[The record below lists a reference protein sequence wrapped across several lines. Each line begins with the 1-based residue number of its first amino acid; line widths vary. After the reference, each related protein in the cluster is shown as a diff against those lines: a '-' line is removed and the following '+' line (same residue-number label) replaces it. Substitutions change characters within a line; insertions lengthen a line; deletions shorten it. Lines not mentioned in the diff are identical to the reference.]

1 LSAYERLAE
10 AIEENNGAECEGEPD
25 VFFFEEEGKDQNM
38 RYKTQ
43 LAKQI
48 CSECPVRLLCLEY
61 ALESNEPYGIWG
73 GLTRAERTEL
83 RKGGGREIIYRGN
96 IGREEGKRFRF
107 AS

>member
-1 LSAYERLAE
+1 MSAYKRLADGIRE
-10 AIEENNGAECEGEPD
+10 HGGTECEGEPEA
-25 VFFFEEEGKDQNM
+25 FFFEEEGQDQNM

-48 CSECPVRLLCLEY
+48 CAECPVRLLCLEY

-73 GLTRAERTEL
+73 GLTRAERATV
-83 RKGGGREIIYRGN
+83 RKGGGHEVIYRGN
-96 IGREEGKRFRF
+96 IGREQGQRFRF